1 MFKHR
6 LLKIVEMTLLAV
18 AVSLVMMLVL
28 NVLQHPQLIMTLASV
43 GWNR

>member
-1 MFKHR
+1 MIKHR

-18 AVSLVMMLVL
+18 AVSLVMLFIL
-28 NVLQHPQLIMTLASV
+28 NALQHPQLVMTLASV